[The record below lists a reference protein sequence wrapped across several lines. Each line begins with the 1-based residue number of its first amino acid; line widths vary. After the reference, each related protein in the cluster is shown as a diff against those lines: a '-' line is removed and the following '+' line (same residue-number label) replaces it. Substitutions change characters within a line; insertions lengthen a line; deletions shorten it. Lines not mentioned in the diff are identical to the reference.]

1 MSHSLTLIESQLHE
15 QWLRAQN
22 GDTSIYTQVLTTLS
36 QLLRAFMRKRMQTHP
51 NDIEDLVQET
61 LMAIHQ
67 KRHTYDSQQPLT
79 AWVYA
84 IARYKWIDHLRA
96 HGRREALHDDIDDWS
111 EVLSVSGNA
120 EVADSQRD
128 LDHMLTFLPD
138 KQRLV
143 IEHTKLQGL
152 SITETATLT
161 GQTEAA
167 VKVNVHRGLKALAN
181 QWRGKP

>member
-15 QWLRAQN
+15 QWLRAHN
-22 GDTSIYTQVLTTLS
+22 GDTATYAQVLTTLS

-84 IARYKWIDHLRA
+84 IARYKWIDHLRV
-96 HGRREALHDDIDDWS
+96 HGRRTPAMEDIDDFA
-111 EVLSVSGNA
+111 EVLSTESDSDHSDTRHDLVLMLA
-120 EVADSQRD
+120 E
-128 LDHMLTFLPD
+128 LPE
-138 KQRLV
+138 KQRLA
-143 IEHTKLQGL
+143 IEHTRLQGL
-152 SITETATLT
+152 SIAQTAAAT
-161 GQTEAA
+161 GQSEAA
-167 VKVNVHRGLKALAN
+167 VKVNVHRGLKALSERWASA
-181 QWRGKP
+181 